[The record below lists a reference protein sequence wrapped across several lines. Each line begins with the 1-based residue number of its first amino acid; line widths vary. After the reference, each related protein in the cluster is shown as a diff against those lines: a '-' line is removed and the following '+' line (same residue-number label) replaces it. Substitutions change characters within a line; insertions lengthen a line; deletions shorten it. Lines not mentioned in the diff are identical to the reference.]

1 MAININNFDVQYFM
15 VIPIILFGM
24 AFIGLFFSIIGWKFL
39 DRQRKKLLTRI
50 SYLLAFL
57 GIIISFYKM
66 EYYSDNLITSFALLL
81 IGFTVSEIYDRMKR

>member
-1 MAININNFDVQYFM
+1 MNDFEVKYSM
-15 VIPIILFGM
+15 VIPVILFGM
-24 AFIGLFFSIIGWKFL
+24 AFIGLFISIIGWRFL
-39 DRQRKKLLTRI
+39 DKQRKKLLTRI

-57 GIIISFYKM
+57 GIIVSFYEM

>member
-1 MAININNFDVQYFM
+1 MKDFEVKYSM
-15 VIPIILFGM
+15 VIPVILFGM
-24 AFIGLFFSIIGWKFL
+24 AFIGLFVSIIGWRFL
-39 DRQRKKLLTRI
+39 DKQRKKLLTRI

-57 GIIISFYKM
+57 GILVSFYKM